1 MAGLRCAVHWGPA
14 WHCATCRVCAG
25 CKLLHLREC
34 SCGKRSSD
42 ACMVMMMHDVV
53 KALAHSGCVLL
64 CAPQEAVP
72 LVIKVL
78 SKSMDS
84 SLSGEKVELATLT
97 RDDSG
102 KVQFKIFEAA
112 EIQPLLDAAKAEKE
126 KEDAASS

>member
-1 MAGLRCAVHWGPA
+1 
-14 WHCATCRVCAG
+14 
-25 CKLLHLREC
+25 
-34 SCGKRSSD
+34 
-42 ACMVMMMHDVV
+42 
-53 KALAHSGCVLL
+53 
-64 CAPQEAVP
+64 VP

-126 KEDAASS
+126 KEEAASS